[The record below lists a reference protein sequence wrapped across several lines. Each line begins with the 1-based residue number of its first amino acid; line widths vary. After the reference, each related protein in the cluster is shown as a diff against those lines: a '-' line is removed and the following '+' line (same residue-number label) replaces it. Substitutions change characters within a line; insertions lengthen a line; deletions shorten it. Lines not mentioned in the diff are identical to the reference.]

1 MEIKKSITYN
11 GKLKGIS
18 FVNGKLVD
26 EDGVVIQL
34 MTILQNVYGDKPF
47 DLSTST
53 KTEQIIDADDF
64 HNGKDGY
71 EDDENDDEEYD
82 EYEE

>member
-11 GKLKGIS
+11 GKLKGVS

-26 EDGVVIQL
+26 EDGTIIPL

-47 DLSTST
+47 DISTTS
-53 KTEQIIDADDF
+53 KKEELIDADDF
-64 HNGKDGY
+64 HDGNDGS
-71 EDDENDDEEYD
+71 EVDEDEEYD
-82 EYEE
+82 IYEG

>member
-53 KTEQIIDADDF
+53 KTEQIIDAEDF
-64 HNGKDGY
+64 HNGNDGS
-71 EDDENDDEEYD
+71 EADDEEYD
-82 EYEE
+82 VYEE